1 MSKPTKLQKSHRNVI
16 ILGIALLLIWAAA
29 EAGMKYLQSKPVPAE
44 ANLNIILNKAST
56 SYKNWQ
62 DLYGQAEIVWKRS
75 DETQSYLVS
84 FDFDLPDSAS
94 VNTEDLNGGDN
105 GGKWAFRRDG
115 TITLTDGNQNESQ
128 EAIPPSLKQYL
139 DNGQVFEPKS
149 ADSVHPFA
157 MAIPSPVGEILFPS
171 WNSQKLNPQNTSLL
185 GEENISNR
193 KVWVLEANLEAG
205 ESCKLWVDQET
216 GILLRAYH
224 QISEDFSMELLI
236 TRISQFEQYNA
247 NAQSLLKGTGE

>member
-29 EAGMKYLQSKPVPAE
+29 EAGIKYLQSKPVPAE

-94 VNTEDLNGGDN
+94 VITEDLNGGNN

-115 TITLTDGNQNESQ
+115 TVTLTDGNQNESQ

-139 DNGQVFEPKS
+139 DNGQVFEIEN
-149 ADSVHPFA
+149 ADSMHPFA
-157 MAIPSPVGEILFPS
+157 LEIPSPIGEYLFPS
-171 WNSQKLNPQNTSLL
+171 WMSQKLNPENTSLI
-185 GEENISNR
+185 GEGRLSNR
-193 KVWVLEANLEAG
+193 KVWILDAKLEEG
-205 ESCKLWVDQET
+205 ESYKLWIDQET
-216 GILLRAYH
+216 GILLRVFH
-224 QISEDFSMELLI
+224 QMDADSSMELLI
-236 TRISQFEQYNA
+236 QNIEQFDGYEISF
-247 NAQSLLKGTGE
+247 